1 MSEVVTVPV
10 TLNVPKETKE
20 VIDLLGA
27 IADNVI
33 AKTPV
38 SEWVNIIDEAMAGLQ
53 GVDQVPAEVKSQ
65 HKGAIVAYLASTVGA
80 KLA

>member
-20 VIDLLGA
+20 VVDLLAA

-33 AKTPV
+33 AKKPV
-38 SEWVNIIDEAMAGLQ
+38 AEWVNIIDETMAALQ
-53 GVDQVPAEVKSQ
+53 GVDQVPAEVKSE
-65 HKGAIVAYLASTVGA
+65 HKGAIVAYLAQTVGS
-80 KLA
+80 KL